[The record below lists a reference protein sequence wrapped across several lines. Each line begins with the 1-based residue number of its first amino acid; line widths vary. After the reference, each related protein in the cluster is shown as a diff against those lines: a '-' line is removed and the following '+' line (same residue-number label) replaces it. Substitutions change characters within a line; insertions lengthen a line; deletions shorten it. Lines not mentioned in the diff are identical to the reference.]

1 MGNSFTLEDMVTQ
14 QLLIVWLSWPLAAL
28 IILANIFT
36 ILGILFNR
44 KLHGATSWF
53 FLSLLFSDLL
63 AGIALPHIPWLSF
76 ETTWDYHLCFFM
88 YVTPNFLFLSFSANL
103 LVVHYA
109 KYVCIIYPLRYHT
122 FWVHRWAVLYI
133 CLAWA
138 ASLIFACLPLTWN
151 EWDPNKNCS
160 FHLVFPKPYLYL
172 ETYGFLIPAI
182 FAMAYMCIRM
192 LWVAQKHLRNITK
205 LFHSVNQSQA
215 PTELQHQLEL
225 RKAKGVAI
233 VSLIFL
239 VCWVPYIAC
248 LNISV
253 LPVSH
258 KVNPLVLKIVICL
271 GTGSGA
277 AVPIIL
283 SLSNHQYTQFWRDMT
298 TKVWA
303 TCFQGQG
310 CEQRQVR
317 PEANLPGANLYPLEA
332 DPNGV
337 PG

>member
-1 MGNSFTLEDMVTQ
+1 MVTQ
-14 QLLIVWLSWPLAAL
+14 QLLIVWLSWPLAIF
-28 IILANIFT
+28 IILANTFI
-36 ILGILFNR
+36 ILGILFNQ
-44 KLHGATSWF
+44 KLHGTTNWF

-63 AGIALPHIPWLSF
+63 AGIALPHVPRLSF
-76 ETTWDYHLCFFM
+76 ETTWDYHLCFFI

-109 KYVCIIYPLRYHT
+109 KYVCIIYPLHYHNM
-122 FWVHRWAVLYI
+122 WVYRWAVVYI

-160 FHLVFPKPYLYL
+160 FQLVFPRPYLYL

-182 FAMAYMCIRM
+182 LTMGYMCIRM
-192 LWVAQKHLRNITK
+192 LCVAQRHLRNITK
-205 LFHSVNQSQA
+205 LIHSVHQSQT
-215 PTELQHQLEL
+215 PTELQQQLEL
-225 RKAKGVAI
+225 RKAKGVAS

-248 LNISV
+248 LNISLLALKYKV
-253 LPVSH
+253 SPVI
-258 KVNPLVLKIVICL
+258 LTIVICI

-283 SLSNHQYTQFWRDMT
+283 SLSNHQYTQFWRNMA
-298 TKVWA
+298 TKLWA
-303 TCFQGQG
+303 TCIQGQG
-310 CEQRQVR
+310 CKQKQVR
-317 PEANLPGANLYPLEA
+317 PKDNLPDADLCPPAANSS
-332 DPNGV
+332 GV